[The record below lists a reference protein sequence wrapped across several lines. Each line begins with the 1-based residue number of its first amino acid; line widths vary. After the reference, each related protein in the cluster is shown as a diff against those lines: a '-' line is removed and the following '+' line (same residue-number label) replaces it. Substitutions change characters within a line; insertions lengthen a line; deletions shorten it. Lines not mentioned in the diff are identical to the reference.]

1 MNRISIKAQ
10 DLLKQSDPRL
20 IDVLRGMKQTAYSIN
35 CRVADF
41 EFLRRIL
48 IPEQIS
54 LEELKIPELA
64 QADPPADMIFLGWE
78 EVQLEETQHFST
90 KEVVGI
96 MLTKIREALS
106 FRDVP
111 VFVLAGRTFEKEAQV
126 MLKLGA
132 NRVLS
137 APLDRQEAIGAI
149 RSELSFA
156 GTRSTIDARVVNPFA
171 EGAMKV
177 FESMAKTSAEREQ
190 VLLKKD
196 YRLLGDIS
204 AMIMITGERAAG
216 SVALTFESGLA
227 WTLVGRMLGAAPSKL
242 KPEDVYDGIGELT
255 NMISGFAET
264 ALAANGE
271 SVETVFLCGAL
282 LGLQLETARVPG
294 PGKVSRVHE
303 YFERAVELDPLFSDG
318 APLRALGTLLVKA
331 PSWPAGPGDV
341 ERGIELL
348 TRAVLEHRDDPANHY
363 YFGEALLAD
372 GRRQEAERSF
382 LYAAHLCRDS
392 AVPCTAICAK
402 YARAAREQVR
412 KLRS

>member
-1 MNRISIKAQ
+1 MSVTRRLVITLILLALLAAPACGPARRAPEPVDLGGHALPGTISGLLQVAESSFDYCGPVGTVQRSLAAAETALAKVPDHPEASLHAARAAVWLLEFDESLDKA
-10 DLLKQSDPRL
+10 
-20 IDVLRGMKQTAYSIN
+20 A
-35 CRVADF
+35 
-41 EFLRRIL
+41 RR
-48 IPEQIS
+48 
-54 LEELKIPELA
+54 
-64 QADPPADMIFLGWE
+64 D
-78 EVQLEETQHFST
+78 
-90 KEVVGI
+90 
-96 MLTKIREALS
+96 
-106 FRDVP
+106 
-111 VFVLAGRTFEKEAQV
+111 LAGRGV
-126 MLKLGA
+126 
-132 NRVLS
+132 
-137 APLDRQEAIGAI
+137 
-149 RSELSFA
+149 
-156 GTRSTIDARVVNPFA
+156 
-171 EGAMKV
+171 
-177 FESMAKTSAEREQ
+177 
-190 VLLKKD
+190 
-196 YRLLGDIS
+196 
-204 AMIMITGERAAG
+204 
-216 SVALTFESGLA
+216 
-227 WTLVGRMLGAAPSKL
+227 
-242 KPEDVYDGIGELT
+242 
-255 NMISGFAET
+255 GFAET